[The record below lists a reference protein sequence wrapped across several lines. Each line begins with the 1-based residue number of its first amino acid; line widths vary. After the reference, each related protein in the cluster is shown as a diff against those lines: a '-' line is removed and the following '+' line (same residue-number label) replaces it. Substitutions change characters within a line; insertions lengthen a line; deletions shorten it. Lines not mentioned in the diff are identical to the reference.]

1 MIVSSKLLVL
11 QSKRLLLTNAAVTRR
26 LAGRETSEAEMA
38 RLEGAVQHALERYN
52 SAVLTWASALTPQ
65 YRLVAYNSLIA
76 KAERLR
82 SSLENPPGE
91 LPAADRREVLADL
104 SALQRIIDGWRNIA
118 RASMGEAVA

>member
-11 QSKRLLLTNAAVTRR
+11 QSKRLLLTNAAVRRR
-26 LAGRETSEAEMA
+26 LAGGQMSEADVA
-38 RLEGAVQHALERYN
+38 RLEGAVQHALELYN
-52 SAVLTWASALTPQ
+52 RAVLTWASALTPQ

-82 SSLENPPGE
+82 ASLENPPEE

-104 SALQRIIDGWRNIA
+104 GALQRIIDGWRDIA